1 MSALRDIRLWA
12 VLALLLGVAG
22 CILGARGNF
31 SGLLAAWLATCI
43 FWLGVPLG
51 AVTLLLVQ
59 DLTGGRWMGGAR
71 PALEAAAIAMPLAT
85 LAFLPLV
92 ASLPA
97 IYRWSAGESGLTN
110 HFYLNDGFFALR
122 YAVDVVLWNA
132 LAAWAVL
139 APRAG
144 AEGVPRGLSWVSAL
158 GLVLLAFTAA
168 FATIDWLMSLDPRF
182 WSAVMPMFVSAGW
195 FNTGLALVLLTL
207 ALGGT
212 LRRDDLADLAAI
224 LLATSIFWAY
234 TEFSQFLII
243 WEENLKSEIVWY
255 LPRIA
260 GAWAA
265 IAALIAMGGFFL
277 PFFVLIW
284 RPSKRSRAVVAVI
297 AAAILASRVLDAWW
311 MVLPGLPGRA
321 FGWLDIAAFVALG
334 GAVVLLFHHRL
345 RHGRLLPA
353 RAAPALETRHG

>member
-1 MSALRDIRLWA
+1 AARVSRAAQLSHRTAAPSAGAAFLRRHQQWLWRHVLLCRARGARRSVGDRRLCQGLAGKPGRAPRRRAGGEAERAAMSALRDIRLWA
-12 VLALLLGVAG
+12 VLALLLGLAG

-31 SGLLAAWLATCI
+31 NGLLAAWLATCI

-71 PALEAAAIAMPLAT
+71 PALEAPAIAMPLAT

-144 AEGVPRGLSWVSAL
+144 AEGVPR
-158 GLVLLAFTAA
+158 
-168 FATIDWLMSLDPRF
+168 
-182 WSAVMPMFVSAGW
+182 
-195 FNTGLALVLLTL
+195 
-207 ALGGT
+207 
-212 LRRDDLADLAAI
+212 
-224 LLATSIFWAY
+224 
-234 TEFSQFLII
+234 
-243 WEENLKSEIVWY
+243 
-255 LPRIA
+255 
-260 GAWAA
+260 
-265 IAALIAMGGFFL
+265 
-277 PFFVLIW
+277 
-284 RPSKRSRAVVAVI
+284 
-297 AAAILASRVLDAWW
+297 
-311 MVLPGLPGRA
+311 
-321 FGWLDIAAFVALG
+321 
-334 GAVVLLFHHRL
+334 
-345 RHGRLLPA
+345 
-353 RAAPALETRHG
+353 